1 MLSHRE
7 IISTLEMVQ
16 NEKLE
21 GEDLLMV
28 KKDLDFTFSIEMSLL
43 KEEGGGRKYQ
53 QANSVQ
59 NSFVDGP

>member
-1 MLSHRE
+1 M
-7 IISTLEMVQ
+7 Q

-53 QANSVQ
+53 QASSVQ